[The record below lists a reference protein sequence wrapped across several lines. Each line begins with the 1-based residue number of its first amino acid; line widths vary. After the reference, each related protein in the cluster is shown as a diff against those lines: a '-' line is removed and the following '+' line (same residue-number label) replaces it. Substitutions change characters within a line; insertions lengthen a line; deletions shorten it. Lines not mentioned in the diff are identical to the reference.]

1 MQNRLSSGARLGR
14 QALLFPLCLVLY
26 EFSTYIGNDM
36 IQPGMLA
43 VVEQYQAGLDWVP
56 TSMTAY
62 LAGGMFL
69 QWLLGPLSDRVG
81 RRPVML
87 TGVVWF
93 IVTCLATLFA
103 QNIEQF
109 TFLRFLQGISLCFI
123 GAVGY
128 AAIQESFEEAVC
140 IKITA
145 LMANVALIAP
155 LLGPLVGAAW
165 VHVLPWEGM
174 FVLFAALAAIAFFG
188 LQRAMP
194 ETATRLGEKLSIK
207 ELGKDY
213 KLVLKNVRFVA
224 GALALGF
231 VSLPL
236 LAWIAQS
243 PIIIISGEHLS
254 SYEYGLL
261 QVPIF
266 GALIA
271 GNLVLARL
279 TSRRTVRS
287 LIIMGGWPIS
297 VGLIIAAAATVV
309 SSHAYLWM
317 TAGLSLYAFG
327 IGVANAGLVRLTL
340 FASEMSKGTVSAAM
354 GMLQMLIFT
363 VGIELSKHAYLLGG
377 NGLFSLF
384 NLASGVLWLILM
396 VIFLK
401 DKRVGNSGRL
411 KPGFRALQSLVMV
424 INLMLNDHPFTYAG
438 NMTRIRMCAVN
449 RGWSGCRSN
458 INRLRGSSDTD
469 RLRNIDGRRNNH
481 YFVSA
486 WYINGNIL
494 CKCCSCKS
502 QQHCCHQYT
511 FLHNLLT

>member
-1 MQNRLSSGARLGR
+1 MQNKTMTKKRLGR

-43 VVEQYQAGLDWVP
+43 VVEQYQAGMEWVP

-69 QWLLGPLSDRVG
+69 QWLLGPLSDRIG

-93 IVTCLATLFA
+93 IVTCLATLLA

-109 TFLRFLQGISLCFI
+109 TALRFLQGISLCFI

-128 AAIQESFEEAVC
+128 AAIQESFEEAMC

-165 VHVLPWEGM
+165 VHVAPWEMM
-174 FVLFAALAAIAFFG
+174 FVLFAVLAAIAYYG
-188 LQRAMP
+188 LWRAMP
-194 ETATRLGEKLSIK
+194 ETATRLGEKLSLR
-207 ELGKDY
+207 ELGRDY
-213 KLVLKNVRFVA
+213 KAVMKNARFVA
-224 GALALGF
+224 GALATGF

-243 PIIIISGEHLS
+243 PVIIISGEQLS

-271 GNLVLARL
+271 GNLVLAKL

-287 LIIMGGWPIS
+287 LIILGGWPIT
-297 VGLIIAAAATVV
+297 VGLVIAALATLL

-317 TAGLSLYAFG
+317 TAGLSVYAFG
-327 IGVANAGLVRLTL
+327 IGLANAGLVRLTL
-340 FASEMSKGTVSAAM
+340 FASDISKGTVSAAM

-363 VGIELSKHAYLLGG
+363 VGIEVSKHAYLAGG

-384 NLASGVLWLILM
+384 NLLNGLLWLAMM

-401 DKRVGNSGRL
+401 DKTVGNS
-411 KPGFRALQSLVMV
+411 LQ
-424 INLMLNDHPFTYAG
+424 P
-438 NMTRIRMCAVN
+438 
-449 RGWSGCRSN
+449 
-458 INRLRGSSDTD
+458 
-469 RLRNIDGRRNNH
+469 
-481 YFVSA
+481 
-486 WYINGNIL
+486 
-494 CKCCSCKS
+494 
-502 QQHCCHQYT
+502 Q
-511 FLHNLLT
+511 

>member
-1 MQNRLSSGARLGR
+1 MYNRFKTRARSGR

-43 VVEQYQAGLDWVP
+43 VVEQYQAGIDWVP

-69 QWLLGPLSDRVG
+69 QWLLGPLSDRIG

-87 TGVVWF
+87 AGAAWF
-93 IVTCLATLFA
+93 IVACLATLLA

-109 TFLRFLQGISLCFI
+109 TLLRFLQGIGLCFI

-128 AAIQESFEEAVC
+128 AAIQESFAEAVC

-174 FVLFAALAAIAFFG
+174 FILFAVLATIALFG
-188 LQRAMP
+188 LHRAMP
-194 ETATRLGEKLSIK
+194 ETATRIGEKLSLG
-207 ELGKDY
+207 ELGRDY
-213 KLVLKNVRFVA
+213 RLVLKNGRFMA

-243 PIIIISGEHLS
+243 PIVIISGEHLS

-279 TSRRTVRS
+279 TARRTVRS
-287 LIIMGGWPIS
+287 LIIGGGWPI
-297 VGLIIAAAATVV
+297 VAGLLIAVVATVV
-309 SSHAYLWM
+309 SSHAWLWM
-317 TAGLSLYAFG
+317 TAGLSVYAFG
-327 IGVANAGLVRLTL
+327 IGLANAGLVRLTL
-340 FASEMSKGTVSAAM
+340 FASDMSKGTVSAAM

-363 VGIELSKHAYLLGG
+363 VGIELSKHAWLLGG
-377 NGLFSLF
+377 NALFSLF
-384 NLASGVLWLILM
+384 NLASGILWLLLM
-396 VIFLK
+396 IIFLK
-401 DKRVGNSGRL
+401 DKRVGNSQEG
-411 KPGFRALQSLVMV
+411 
-424 INLMLNDHPFTYAG
+424 
-438 NMTRIRMCAVN
+438 
-449 RGWSGCRSN
+449 
-458 INRLRGSSDTD
+458 
-469 RLRNIDGRRNNH
+469 
-481 YFVSA
+481 
-486 WYINGNIL
+486 
-494 CKCCSCKS
+494 
-502 QQHCCHQYT
+502 
-511 FLHNLLT
+511 

>member
-1 MQNRLSSGARLGR
+1 MQTHANRTGRLGR

-43 VVEQYQAGLDWVP
+43 VVEQYQAGVEWVP

-69 QWLLGPLSDRVG
+69 QWLLGPLSDRIG

-87 TGVVWF
+87 AGVAWF
-93 IVTCLATLFA
+93 IVTCLATLLA

-109 TFLRFLQGISLCFI
+109 TVLRFLQGISLCFI

-165 VHVLPWEGM
+165 VHAAPWEMM
-174 FVLFAALAAIAFFG
+174 FVLFAVLAAISFFG
-188 LQRAMP
+188 LWRAMP
-194 ETATRLGEKLSIK
+194 ETATRLGEKLSLR
-207 ELGKDY
+207 ELGRDY
-213 KLVLKNVRFVA
+213 KAVLKNLRFVS
-224 GALALGF
+224 GALAIGF

-243 PIIIISGEHLS
+243 PVIIISGEQMS
-254 SYEYGLL
+254 TYEYGLL

-266 GALIA
+266 GALII
-271 GNLVLARL
+271 GNLVLAKL
-279 TSRRTVRS
+279 TARRSVRS
-287 LIIMGGWPIS
+287 LIVMGGWPI
-297 VGLIIAAAATVV
+297 VAGLALAALATVI

-317 TAGLSLYAFG
+317 TAGLSIYAFG
-327 IGVANAGLVRLTL
+327 IGIANAGLVRLTL
-340 FASEMSKGTVSAAM
+340 FASDISKGTVSAAM
-354 GMLQMLIFT
+354 GMLQMTIFT
-363 VGIELSKHAYLLGG
+363 VGIEISKHAWLGG
-377 NGLFSLF
+377 GNALF
-384 NLASGVLWLILM
+384 NLFNFASGLLWLGLM

-401 DKRVGNSGRL
+401 DKTVG
-411 KPGFRALQSLVMV
+411 
-424 INLMLNDHPFTYAG
+424 
-438 NMTRIRMCAVN
+438 TRPEA
-449 RGWSGCRSN
+449 
-458 INRLRGSSDTD
+458 
-469 RLRNIDGRRNNH
+469 
-481 YFVSA
+481 
-486 WYINGNIL
+486 
-494 CKCCSCKS
+494 
-502 QQHCCHQYT
+502 
-511 FLHNLLT
+511 

>member
-1 MQNRLSSGARLGR
+1 MQNHTLSGKRLGR

-43 VVEQYQAGLDWVP
+43 VVEQYQAGIEWVP

-62 LAGGMFL
+62 LAGGIFL
-69 QWLLGPLSDRVG
+69 QWLLGPLSDRIG

-93 IVTCLATLFA
+93 IVTCLATLLA

-109 TFLRFLQGISLCFI
+109 TFLRFLQGVSLCFI

-165 VHVLPWEGM
+165 IHFAPWETM
-174 FVLFAALAAIAFFG
+174 FVLFAALATISFFG

-194 ETATRLGEKLSIK
+194 ETATRIGEKLSLK
-207 ELGKDY
+207 ELGRDY
-213 KLVLKNVRFVA
+213 SAVLKNLRFVA
-224 GALALGF
+224 GALATGF

-243 PIIIISGEHLS
+243 PVIIMSGEHAS
-254 SYEYGLL
+254 SYEYGML

-266 GALIA
+266 GALII

-279 TSRRTVRS
+279 TSRRSVRS
-287 LIIMGGWPIS
+287 LIIMGGWPI
-297 VGLIIAAAATVV
+297 VAGLILAAAATVV

-317 TAGLSLYAFG
+317 TAGLSVYAFG
-327 IGVANAGLVRLTL
+327 IGLANAGLVRLTL
-340 FASEMSKGTVSAAM
+340 FASDMSKGTVAAAM
-354 GMLQMLIFT
+354 GMLQMMIFT
-363 VGIELSKHAYLLGG
+363 VGIEVSKHAYLLGG

-384 NLASGVLWLILM
+384 NLAGGLVWLVLI
-396 VIFLK
+396 VYFLK
-401 DKRVGNSGRL
+401 DKTVGAST
-411 KPGFRALQSLVMV
+411 KP
-424 INLMLNDHPFTYAG
+424 D
-438 NMTRIRMCAVN
+438 
-449 RGWSGCRSN
+449 
-458 INRLRGSSDTD
+458 
-469 RLRNIDGRRNNH
+469 
-481 YFVSA
+481 
-486 WYINGNIL
+486 
-494 CKCCSCKS
+494 
-502 QQHCCHQYT
+502 
-511 FLHNLLT
+511 

>member
-87 TGVVWF
+87 TGVLWF
-93 IVTCLATLFA
+93 IVTCLATLLA

-109 TFLRFLQGISLCFI
+109 TFSRFLQGISLCFI

-297 VGLIIAAAATVV
+297 VGLIIAAAATVF

-401 DKRVGNSGRL
+401 DKRVGDSREG
-411 KPGFRALQSLVMV
+411 
-424 INLMLNDHPFTYAG
+424 
-438 NMTRIRMCAVN
+438 
-449 RGWSGCRSN
+449 
-458 INRLRGSSDTD
+458 
-469 RLRNIDGRRNNH
+469 
-481 YFVSA
+481 
-486 WYINGNIL
+486 
-494 CKCCSCKS
+494 
-502 QQHCCHQYT
+502 
-511 FLHNLLT
+511 

>member
-1 MQNRLSSGARLGR
+1 MQNNKRLGR

-43 VVEQYQAGLDWVP
+43 VVEQYNAGIEWVP

-69 QWLLGPLSDRVG
+69 QWLLGPLSDRIG

-93 IVTCLATLFA
+93 IVTCLATLLA

-109 TFLRFLQGISLCFI
+109 TILRFLQGISLCFI

-128 AAIQESFEEAVC
+128 ASIQESFEEAVC

-165 VHVLPWEGM
+165 IHYAPWETM
-174 FVLFAALAAIAFFG
+174 FVLFAVLAAFSFFG
-188 LQRAMP
+188 LHRAMP
-194 ETATRLGEKLSIK
+194 ETATRLGEKLSLRD
-207 ELGKDY
+207 LGHDY
-213 KLVLKNVRFVA
+213 KLVLKNSRFVA
-224 GALALGF
+224 GSLAIGF

-243 PIIIISGEHLS
+243 PIIIISGEKLS
-254 SYEYGLL
+254 TYEYGLL

-266 GALIA
+266 GALIM

-279 TSRRTVRS
+279 TSRRSVRS
-287 LIIMGGWPIS
+287 LIIMGGWWIVP
-297 VGLIIAAAATVV
+297 GLVVAAVATVA
-309 SSHAYLWM
+309 STHAYLWM
-317 TAGLSLYAFG
+317 TAGLSIYAFG
-327 IGVANAGLVRLTL
+327 IGLANAGLVRLTL
-340 FASEMSKGTVSAAM
+340 FSSEMSKGTVSAAM

-363 VGIELSKHAYLLGG
+363 VGIEVSKHAYLFGG
-377 NGLFSLF
+377 NGLFSLL
-384 NLASGVLWLILM
+384 NLLGGVLWLGLM
-396 VIFLK
+396 FVFLK
-401 DKRVGNSGRL
+401 DKAVGNR
-411 KPGFRALQSLVMV
+411 
-424 INLMLNDHPFTYAG
+424 
-438 NMTRIRMCAVN
+438 
-449 RGWSGCRSN
+449 
-458 INRLRGSSDTD
+458 TD
-469 RLRNIDGRRNNH
+469 
-481 YFVSA
+481 A
-486 WYINGNIL
+486 
-494 CKCCSCKS
+494 
-502 QQHCCHQYT
+502 
-511 FLHNLLT
+511 

>member
-1 MQNRLSSGARLGR
+1 MQTTTSSTKRLGR

-36 IQPGMLA
+36 IQPGMLT
-43 VVEQYQAGLDWVP
+43 VVAQYQAGVEWVP

-87 TGVVWF
+87 WGVVWF
-93 IVTCLATLFA
+93 IVTCLATLLA

-109 TFLRFLQGISLCFI
+109 TVLRFLQGISLCFI

-165 VHVLPWEGM
+165 IHVAPWEMM
-174 FVLFAALAAIAFFG
+174 FVLFAVLAAISFFG
-188 LQRAMP
+188 LWRAMP
-194 ETATRLGEKLSIK
+194 ETATRLGDKLSMK
-207 ELGKDY
+207 ELGRDY
-213 KLVLKNVRFVA
+213 REVMKNVRFVA
-224 GALALGF
+224 GALSIGF

-243 PIIIISGEHLS
+243 PVLIISGEKLS
-254 SYEYGLL
+254 TYEYGLL

-266 GALIA
+266 GALII

-279 TSRRTVRS
+279 TSLRTVRA
-287 LIIMGGWPIS
+287 LIIMGGWPIML
-297 VGLIIAAAATVV
+297 GLAVAALATVV

-317 TAGLSLYAFG
+317 TAGLSIYAFG
-327 IGVANAGLVRLTL
+327 IGLANAGLVRLTL
-340 FASEMSKGTVSAAM
+340 FASDMSKGTVSAAM

-363 VGIELSKHAYLLGG
+363 VGIELSKHAWLLGG

-384 NLASGVLWLILM
+384 NLANGLLWLGLM

-401 DKRVGNSGRL
+401 DKSVGSG
-411 KPGFRALQSLVMV
+411 LQ
-424 INLMLNDHPFTYAG
+424 P
-438 NMTRIRMCAVN
+438 
-449 RGWSGCRSN
+449 
-458 INRLRGSSDTD
+458 
-469 RLRNIDGRRNNH
+469 
-481 YFVSA
+481 
-486 WYINGNIL
+486 
-494 CKCCSCKS
+494 
-502 QQHCCHQYT
+502 Q
-511 FLHNLLT
+511 

>member
-1 MQNRLSSGARLGR
+1 MQNNKRLGR

-36 IQPGMLA
+36 IQPGMLT
-43 VVEQYQAGLDWVP
+43 VVEQFNAGIEWVP

-69 QWLLGPLSDRVG
+69 QWLLGPLSDRIG

-87 TGVVWF
+87 VGVVWF
-93 IVTCLATLFA
+93 IITCLATLLA

-165 VHVLPWEGM
+165 VHYLPWETM
-174 FVLFAALAAIAFFG
+174 FILFAVLAAFSFYG
-188 LQRAMP
+188 LHRAMP
-194 ETATRLGEKLSIK
+194 ETATRLGEKLSLRD
-207 ELGKDY
+207 LGHDY

-224 GALALGF
+224 GALAIGF

-243 PIIIISGEHLS
+243 PVIIISGEKLS
-254 SYEYGLL
+254 TYQYGLL

-266 GALIA
+266 GALIL

-279 TSRRTVRS
+279 ASRRSIRS
-287 LIIMGGWPIS
+287 LIIMGGWWIVP
-297 VGLIIAAAATVV
+297 GLIVAAVATVA

-327 IGVANAGLVRLTL
+327 IGLANAGLVRLTL
-340 FASEMSKGTVSAAM
+340 FASPMSKGTVSAAM
-354 GMLQMLIFT
+354 GMLQMTIFT
-363 VGIELSKHAYLLGG
+363 VGIELSKHAYLQGG
-377 NGLFSLF
+377 SGLFSLF
-384 NLASGVLWLILM
+384 NLLGGVLWLALM
-396 VIFLK
+396 FVFLK
-401 DKRVGNSGRL
+401 DKTVGN
-411 KPGFRALQSLVMV
+411 
-424 INLMLNDHPFTYAG
+424 T
-438 NMTRIRMCAVN
+438 
-449 RGWSGCRSN
+449 
-458 INRLRGSSDTD
+458 TD
-469 RLRNIDGRRNNH
+469 
-481 YFVSA
+481 A
-486 WYINGNIL
+486 
-494 CKCCSCKS
+494 
-502 QQHCCHQYT
+502 
-511 FLHNLLT
+511 

>member
-1 MQNRLSSGARLGR
+1 MQTHANRTGRLGR

-43 VVEQYQAGLDWVP
+43 VVEQYQAGVEWVP

-69 QWLLGPLSDRVG
+69 QWLLGPLSDRIG

-87 TGVVWF
+87 AGVAWF
-93 IVTCLATLFA
+93 IVTCLATLLA

-109 TFLRFLQGISLCFI
+109 TVLRFLQGISLCFI

-165 VHVLPWEGM
+165 VHAAPWEMM
-174 FVLFAALAAIAFFG
+174 FVLFAVLAAISFFG
-188 LQRAMP
+188 LWRAMP
-194 ETATRLGEKLSIK
+194 ETATRLGEKLSLR
-207 ELGKDY
+207 ELGRDY
-213 KLVLKNVRFVA
+213 KAVLKNLRFVS
-224 GALALGF
+224 GALAIGF

-243 PIIIISGEHLS
+243 PVIIISGEQMS
-254 SYEYGLL
+254 TYEYGLL

-266 GALIA
+266 GALII
-271 GNLVLARL
+271 GNLVLAKL
-279 TSRRTVRS
+279 TARRSVRS
-287 LIIMGGWPIS
+287 LIVMGGWPMMF
-297 VGLIIAAAATVV
+297 GLALAALTTVI

-317 TAGLSLYAFG
+317 TAGLSIYAFG
-327 IGVANAGLVRLTL
+327 IGIANAGLVRLTL
-340 FASEMSKGTVSAAM
+340 FASDISKGTVSAAM
-354 GMLQMLIFT
+354 GMLQMTIFT
-363 VGIELSKHAYLLGG
+363 VGIEISKHAWLGG
-377 NGLFSLF
+377 GNALF
-384 NLASGVLWLILM
+384 NLFNFASGLLWLGLM

-401 DKRVGNSGRL
+401 DKTVG
-411 KPGFRALQSLVMV
+411 
-424 INLMLNDHPFTYAG
+424 
-438 NMTRIRMCAVN
+438 TRPEA
-449 RGWSGCRSN
+449 
-458 INRLRGSSDTD
+458 
-469 RLRNIDGRRNNH
+469 
-481 YFVSA
+481 
-486 WYINGNIL
+486 
-494 CKCCSCKS
+494 
-502 QQHCCHQYT
+502 
-511 FLHNLLT
+511 